1 MSEVFSSLSA
11 ENITLISF
19 VWGALIALVVGVVGG
34 AVGGVIVGG
43 KHIGNELAAM
53 MGAFYGPMATIPGIL
68 IGLLIL
74 KLI

>member
-1 MSEVFSSLSA
+1 MSEFFSSLSA
-11 ENITLISF
+11 DNITLISF
-19 VWGALIALVVGVVGG
+19 VWGALIALVVGIAGG
-34 AVGGVIVGG
+34 AIGGVIVGG

-53 MGAFYGPMATIPGIL
+53 MGGLYGPMATVPGIL

>member
-19 VWGALIALVVGVVGG
+19 VWGALIALVVGIIGG
-34 AVGGVIVGG
+34 AIGGMIVGG